1 MGLRQSAI
9 ARRGTKKSDL
19 AEPRLAGL
27 TRIATVKQSP
37 RTADI
42 VVVKLRRRA
51 GGKHATS
58 QAAELGRE
66 FRRRLRAT
74 RRLEIPQEEAD
85 QHVDIDPGPVGVILR

>member
-37 RTADI
+37 RSSDV

-51 GGKHATS
+51 AGKHATS

-66 FRRRLRAT
+66 LRRTLRARRLQT
-74 RRLEIPQEEAD
+74 PQAEAD
-85 QHVDIDPGPVGVILR
+85 THVDIDPGPAGMILR